1 MSQQNWFLEFVCTS
15 PLQKKKTRS
24 KTCDRAQAPFLK
36 SLAVL
41 LWCTSTPSWLHTLL
55 DAVLEKDGLC
65 QREIYP
71 VLKQGLE
78 THRAGHGSRC
88 PVLPLT
94 GGQLQ
99 TVQVLNL
106 QEVQVRWDA
115 PISRTA
121 SPPEDWWLTIVF
133 CPECF
138 TEFCTPGPAWLV
150 TFWVG
155 FTRGFNL
162 VWKDFRRSLVQPLPQ
177 AGPALGSDWAAQ
189 GFAQV
194 GLENQGC
201 TLHNLTGQWLNP
213 AKDGQGQEGRGWGG
227 VGSALKSVGSTWKPS
242 AEGSR
247 GLEEGAWRRKLY
259 CRVCCHEKVIPE
271 RAIVS
276 LLL

>member
-1 MSQQNWFLEFVCTS
+1 MYFHPELVAHTAWCSLG
-15 PLQKKKTRS
+15 KR
-24 KTCDRAQAPFLK
+24 RALPERDLSCLK
-36 SLAVL
+36 AGAWDTQGGSWVQMPSS
-41 LWCTSTPSWLHTLL
+41 ST
-55 DAVLEKDGLC
+55 DC
-65 QREIYP
+65 
-71 VLKQGLE
+71 
-78 THRAGHGSRC
+78 
-88 PVLPLT
+88 

-106 QEVQVRWDA
+106 QEVVRWDA

-138 TEFCTPGPAWLV
+138 TEFCTHGPAWLV

-155 FTRGFNL
+155 FIRGFNL

-194 GLENQGC
+194 AVENQGW